1 MSGPVPLPHT
11 PLDAFDS
18 TPLFMRELP
27 AGQENDPLDFNNNT
41 LAALQSLLHDGD
53 PEGAPQISICP
64 LDFDFMAC
72 VLVVLDFGFY

>member
-1 MSGPVPLPHT
+1 MPHT

-27 AGQENDPLDFNNNT
+27 TGLESDPSNLNDNT

-53 PEGAPQISICP
+53 PEGTPQ
-64 LDFDFMAC
+64 LLARALGFDLELF
-72 VLVVLDFGFY
+72 VFLSR